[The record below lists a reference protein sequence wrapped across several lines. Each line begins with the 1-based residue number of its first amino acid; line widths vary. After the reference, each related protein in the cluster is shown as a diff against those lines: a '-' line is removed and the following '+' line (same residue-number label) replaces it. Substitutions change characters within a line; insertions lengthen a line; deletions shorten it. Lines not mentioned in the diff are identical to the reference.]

1 MIPSLPTLVAGL
13 LAFAFRAAAATSDF
27 ETCTTPRSPEPD
39 SIQTIQL
46 IHRDA
51 GGGQAVTSAN
61 LYGERSHSGA
71 IRLLVRPTRP
81 EELRGTFLSFT
92 LREDE
97 TVIFFG
103 SPELPAP
110 KRIHGA
116 EALGALFGSD
126 FSYADFASLQ
136 GLAQPMT
143 KRRLADTVVAGRPVF
158 VAELKPVDPSRSSYA
173 RIVASFDQVSC
184 VPLRSEMYEPDGK
197 LRKLQTIDPAQVVHS
212 TSLDRYLPQRIEIR
226 DQRDLTSTT
235 LDLIS
240 ADFEVSRS
248 SVIFG
253 TPQPV
258 EPDAK

>member
-1 MIPSLPTLVAGL
+1 MLAAFLV
-13 LAFAFRAAAATSDF
+13 LALRAAAAASDF
-27 ETCTTPRSPEPD
+27 ETCTTTRPPEPD

-46 IHRDA
+46 IRRDA

-61 LYGERSHSGA
+61 LYGERSPSGA
-71 IRLLVRPTRP
+71 TRLLVRPTRP

-103 SPELPAP
+103 SPELREP

-143 KRRLADTVVAGRPVF
+143 KRRLADAVVAGRKVF
-158 VAELKPVDPSRSSYA
+158 VAELVPVDRTRSSYA
-173 RIVASFDQVSC
+173 RIVASIDQVSC
-184 VPLRSEMYEPDGK
+184 VPLRSEMYEADGK
-197 LRKLQTIDPAQVVHS
+197 LRKLQTIDPAQVIHS
-212 TSLDRYLPQRIEIR
+212 RKLDRYLPQRIEIEDRR
-226 DQRDLTSTT
+226 DGTSTT

-240 ADFEVSRS
+240 ADFEVPRA
-248 SVIFG
+248 SVLFG
-253 TPQPV
+253 TPQPA
-258 EPDAK
+258 EPNAK

>member
-1 MIPSLPTLVAGL
+1 MIPALPTMVAASLV
-13 LAFAFRAAAATSDF
+13 LALRAAAATGDF
-27 ETCTTPRSPEPD
+27 DACTTPRPPEPD
-39 SIQTIQL
+39 SVQTIQL
-46 IHRDA
+46 TRRDA
-51 GGGQAVTSAN
+51 AGGQAVTSAN
-61 LYGERSHSGA
+61 LYGERNPSGA

-110 KRIHGA
+110 KRIRGA

-143 KRRLADTVVAGRPVF
+143 KRRLADTVVAARPVF
-158 VAELKPVDPSRSSYA
+158 VAELVPVDPARSSYG

-197 LRKLQTIDPAQVVHS
+197 LRKLQTIDPAEVVHS
-212 TSLDRYLPQRIEIR
+212 KSLDRYLPQRIEIR
-226 DQRDLTSTT
+226 DQRDGTRTT

-240 ADFEVSRS
+240 ADFEVPRT

-253 TPQPV
+253 
-258 EPDAK
+258 K